1 MVGEPWRHVC
11 DPWCLLGPPVGSLR
25 PEQRLPL
32 GVWSC
37 LCLERD
43 WVYSEWTGCCASVQV
58 TPLKVDSLV
67 KEEKGKGVPVERDA
81 SEGLRFLGG
90 ASCGGGGEQV

>member
-1 MVGEPWRHVC
+1 M
-11 DPWCLLGPPVGSLR
+11 
-25 PEQRLPL
+25 
-32 GVWSC
+32 
-37 LCLERD
+37 CLERD